1 MANVRQNTGENWEDI
16 QLELSTARPYVGAV
30 PRMLS
35 PWYLDA
41 IQPEPRA
48 ASGPHD
54 IVVTAKRAKID
65 KYVTSNEES
74 VSMRLGYSMFQTF
87 ETQMAVAEVSTQV
100 ISTSFILKQAE
111 TIPSNNISKKVS
123 VKLASVSAETEL
135 FAVPKLTEYAYLK
148 ARVVNETSFPLL
160 SGDANVFFDGNF
172 VSTTRIPLVIP
183 TESFDLY
190 LGIDEGI
197 KIKREMI
204 EKFSDETGVLN
215 KKQRIEY
222 RYKILVENFRRTDQ
236 KITVLDQF
244 PVSLNDVIDVKVS
257 DISPAPQY
265 KSEEKK
271 KGIMRWVLKLGP
283 LSSEEIR
290 FKYEVKYPVGLM
302 IAGLN

>member
-1 MANVRQNTGENWEDI
+1 
-16 QLELSTARPYVGAV
+16 
-30 PRMLS
+30 
-35 PWYLDA
+35 
-41 IQPEPRA
+41 
-48 ASGPHD
+48 
-54 IVVTAKRAKID
+54 
-65 KYVTSNEES
+65 
-74 VSMRLGYSMFQTF
+74 
-87 ETQMAVAEVSTQV
+87 
-100 ISTSFILKQAE
+100 
-111 TIPSNNISKKVS
+111 
-123 VKLASVSAETEL
+123 
-135 FAVPKLTEYAYLK
+135 
-148 ARVVNETSFPLL
+148 
-160 SGDANVFFDGNF
+160 
-172 VSTTRIPLVIP
+172 
-183 TESFDLY
+183 
-190 LGIDEGI
+190 
-197 KIKREMI
+197 MI

-283 LSSEEIR
+283 LSNEEIR